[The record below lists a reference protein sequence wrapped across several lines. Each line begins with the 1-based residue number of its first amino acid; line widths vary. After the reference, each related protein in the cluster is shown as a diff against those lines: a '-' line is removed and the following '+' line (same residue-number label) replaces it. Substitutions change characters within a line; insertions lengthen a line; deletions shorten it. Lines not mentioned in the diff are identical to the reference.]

1 MTNEIQVELS
11 TAVVDKMFNR
21 YPKLKTI
28 ICAGTV
34 SLKATREILCI
45 DRYECYQMYLDLLEA
60 GAIYGSGSNCYRATS
75 ALKDYMRSKQVTE

>member
-28 ICAGTV
+28 ICA
-34 SLKATREILCI
+34 
-45 DRYECYQMYLDLLEA
+45 
-60 GAIYGSGSNCYRATS
+60 
-75 ALKDYMRSKQVTE
+75 